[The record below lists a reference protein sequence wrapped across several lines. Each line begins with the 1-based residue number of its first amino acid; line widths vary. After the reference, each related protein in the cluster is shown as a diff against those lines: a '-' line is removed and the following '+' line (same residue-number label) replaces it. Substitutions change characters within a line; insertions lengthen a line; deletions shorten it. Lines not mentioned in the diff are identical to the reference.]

1 MVPAGQVVRCVCV
14 CVCVLG
20 IDEHGNSIAI
30 YLDRMGEYGVY
41 PRTLRELCRFEKKVR
56 RTAAALCVYHD

>member
-1 MVPAGQVVRCVCV
+1 MCV